1 MNEYSTFT
9 NASRCSLGVIN
20 GNILMVCI
28 KSTALLVLEVV
39 VIKLYTNPILSLKG
53 DRGAP
58 GPRGAQGTVG
68 VPGKNVSML
77 VMFYP
82 VLV

>member
-1 MNEYSTFT
+1 MNTFT
-9 NASRCSLGVIN
+9 NASKFSLGVIN
-20 GNILMVCI
+20 GSILMVCI
-28 KSTALLVLEVV
+28 KSTAMLVLEAV

-58 GPRGAQGTVG
+58 GPRGGQGTVG

-82 VLV
+82 FLI